1 MDSRVGRIGTF
12 FILIGCVLLVLFVGS
27 VIGKGFNVLYLLLGA
42 VALFLG
48 SSLRRR
54 SYQPQEPTR
63 FDTIRKAGQR
73 ARERREERQARKKQK
88 KK

>member
-1 MDSRVGRIGTF
+1 MANRVGRIGTF
-12 FILIGCVLLVLFVGS
+12 FILIGCVLLVLFIGTLM
-27 VIGKGFNVLYLLLGA
+27 GKGFNVLYLLLGA
-42 VALFLG
+42 VSLFLG

-63 FDTIRKAGQR
+63 FNTIRKAGQR
-73 ARERREERQARKKQK
+73 ARERREVRQARKTQK